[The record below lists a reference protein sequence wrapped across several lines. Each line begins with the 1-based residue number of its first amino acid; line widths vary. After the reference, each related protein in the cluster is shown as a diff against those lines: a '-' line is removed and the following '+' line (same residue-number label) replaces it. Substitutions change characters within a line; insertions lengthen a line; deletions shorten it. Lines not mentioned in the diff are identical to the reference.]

1 MALISCPECG
11 KEISDKAV
19 ACPNCGCP
27 IKVTETQIIVKA
39 SSDFIGLIGAYII
52 YDDKNNEVARLKAGE
67 HFAAKLPDK
76 KTICS
81 VKLKGT
87 FGAPKQMICEPHT
100 VNRFSVS
107 PSETHYGF
115 VVSKVDVFDSRD

>member
-11 KEISDKAV
+11 KEISDKAIS
-19 ACPNCGCP
+19 CPNCGCP

-39 SSDFIGLIGAYII
+39 SSHFIGLIGAYVI

-67 HFAAKLPDK
+67 RFVAKLRDK
-76 KTICS
+76 KTTYL

-87 FGAPKQMICEPHT
+87 LGSPKQMICEPHMI
-100 VNRFSVS
+100 NRFSVS
-107 PSETHYGF
+107 PSETRYGF
-115 VVSKVDVFDSRD
+115 VVSKVDMFDSRD